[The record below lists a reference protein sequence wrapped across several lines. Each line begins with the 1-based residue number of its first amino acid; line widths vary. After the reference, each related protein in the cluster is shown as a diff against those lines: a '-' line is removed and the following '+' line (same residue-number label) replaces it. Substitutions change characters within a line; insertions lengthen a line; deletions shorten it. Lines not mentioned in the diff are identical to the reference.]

1 MKYCKECKVNVDSD
15 RDYCPLCFRELS
27 GDGASDTPLFAER
40 RTNEHCNK
48 RNDFLTRLFVFMSI
62 CVISICV
69 IINLMVTPEV
79 LWSLSVV
86 SGLVYVWILIAHT
99 IISRRG
105 IFEKVLFQILS
116 VMLILWTSSLISP
129 THDWLQEYVFPSVSL
144 TVLTVLV
151 MIILIKK
158 DKSWILSFFTI
169 SVLLCVASIFVLF
182 NYDNFRILNII
193 NIIYAALLVI
203 GYVIFGGS
211 IIKQQFSKI
220 FHL

>member
-1 MKYCKECKVNVDSD
+1 MKYCKECKVKVDSD

-27 GDGASDTPLFAER
+27 GEGESDTPLFAER
-40 RTNEHCNK
+40 KTNEHSNK
-48 RNDFLTRLFVFMSI
+48 RNDFVTRLFVFMTI
-62 CVISICV
+62 CVVSICV
-69 IINLMVTPEV
+69 IINLMITPDV

-116 VMLILWTSSLISP
+116 IMFILWTSSLISP

-169 SVLLCVASIFVLF
+169 TVLLCITSIVVLF
-182 NYDNFRILNII
+182 NFDEFRILNII
-193 NIIYAALLVI
+193 NIIYGALLVI
-203 GYVIFGGS
+203 GYVIFGGG